1 MRFYVSQVAV
11 DNSVEPPRT
20 GYMHF
25 VTDNEVKARSE
36 AAIVVP
42 GQPRYLL
49 VFTDAGELRSYH
61 PPDCPTGVMA
71 SAQRKEEQR
80 LKLEA
85 QAAAAS

>member
-1 MRFYVSQVAV
+1 MRYYVSQVAV

-25 VTDNEVKARSE
+25 VTDNEGKARSE

-42 GQPRYLL
+42 DQPRYLIA
-49 VFTDAGELRSYH
+49 FDDAGELHEVSVAT
-61 PPDCPTGVMA
+61 PEGA
-71 SAQRKEEQR
+71 LQSACRKEAQR

-85 QAAAAS
+85 QAAAAP